1 MTKKIEDYFAKV
13 SNDTQ
18 VRPATSKYKNGVK
31 IPFDSGFRV
40 PSPVF
45 NLEQQMAL
53 MEADQRAAALDK
65 TPDMYQQAV
74 ALDSRVPPD
83 MYSQAVALD
92 GREPAAIP
100 MEYTAPM
107 NADQRV
113 LEKLSA
119 LNGGLTPAIDP
130 TVRVP
135 DQIVNGTYPSVF
147 TPPPAYD
154 YQEAT
159 IPSFDPAFVDLT
171 RPTTGPMT
179 RPNYAP
185 QAPAANV
192 LRDTAGSPVLSGNGN
207 PIGLPNQSTGN
218 VAGGKGGAG
227 GK

>member
-1 MTKKIEDYFAKV
+1 MTVKKVKDYFAEV
-13 SNDTQ
+13 RNDTQ
-18 VRPATSKYKNGVK
+18 VRPASSKYKNGVK
-31 IPFDSGFRV
+31 IPFDSGYRV
-40 PSPVF
+40 PNPMF
-45 NLEQQMAL
+45 NLDQQMAL
-53 MEADQRAAALDK
+53 LQADRRAAALDK
-65 TPDMYQQAV
+65 TPVKQTPDMYQ
-74 ALDSRVPPD
+74 
-83 MYSQAVALD
+83 QAVALD

-113 LEKLSA
+113 LDQLQA
-119 LNGGLTPAIDP
+119 LNGGTTPAIDP
-130 TVRVP
+130 TVRAP
-135 DQIVNGTYPSVF
+135 DQVVNGTYPSVF

-171 RPTTGPMT
+171 RPTTGPTT

-185 QAPAANV
+185 QPPAANV
-192 LRDTAGSPVLSGNGN
+192 LRDSAGTPVISGNGN

-218 VAGGKGGAG
+218 AATGGKGGAG